1 MPNARSGRV
10 GRPLGSTE
18 APSGLFTLL
27 WAAAVHRAAKGP
39 PRPLFVGG
47 CFFWKTVPLAMPY
60 IGRGTMIIVSDPERN
75 GHFSSLCDGHLAPS
89 RNGGSGIYMAR
100 GDKLTF
106 LAMHLVTMRLSA
118 RLLGQILVLF
128 VFGPAYFAPAI
139 RRMQFDIA

>member
-1 MPNARSGRV
+1 MLQKAHRHP
-10 GRPLGSTE
+10 
-18 APSGLFTLL
+18 FL
-27 WAAAVHRAAKGP
+27 WEDA
-39 PRPLFVGG
+39 
-47 CFFWKTVPLAMPY
+47 FFLKTVPLAMPY

-75 GHFSSLCDGHLAPS
+75 GHFSSLCHGHLAPS
-89 RNGGSGIYMAR
+89 RNGGSGIYVAK
-100 GDKLTF
+100 GGKLTF